1 MSRSHQNTWKKDLKD
16 TLRRKWLKVLALGE
30 RARVCLLKAWDKG
43 LDLGEDALIRVLDGW
58 DQLCDMARRV
68 WGRMKRHPVSPLLY
82 AAVLAVVIGTIG
94 FNRMYTQAYVLTVD
108 GVELGVLA
116 NEDEVQAIVNNVE
129 TRAASILGEDY
140 DYEGEI
146 EITPAIA
153 AAGDFSDAAEVED
166 TMFAS
171 VGALVEAY
179 AVSVDGVELGYAATR
194 EDMQALLDRVAEPY
208 LTEDTVRYD
217 FVESV
222 QVYPVELPANTEYCL
237 EELYA
242 ALTHC
247 TVEEAYYT
255 VEKGNTFNQIA
266 YSLDMTP
273 ADLTDLNQ
281 GININQLFVGQQLVI
296 RQAVPFLSM
305 CVYTNET
312 YEEVI
317 ESPIEYI
324 ETANLYVGNTSVKE
338 QGEDG
343 LALVNADVRYVNGYE
358 VERTVISSE
367 TLKEPTVTYMYTG
380 TTPRPKTASNG
391 YYIWPARGTIT
402 SGYGGRYL
410 YGYYDFHLGIDIAGA
425 YGTTIKAA
433 DGGKVT
439 FAGWKGSY
447 GYLVIITHDNGSQTY
462 YAHNSSLLVRAG
474 DKVYQGQAIARMGS
488 TGNSTGPHCHFEIR
502 VNGQTVNPLKYL

>member
-1 MSRSHQNTWKKDLKD
+1 MSRSHDNTSKDLKN
-16 TLRRKWLKVLALGE
+16 TLRRKWLKVLALCE
-30 RARVCLLKAWDKG
+30 RARVGGLRLWDKA
-43 LDLGEDALIRVLDGW
+43 LDRGEDALIRLLAGW
-58 DQLCDMARRV
+58 DKVCELAGRANRRI
-68 WGRMKRHPVSPLLY
+68 KRHPVSPLLY
-82 AAVLAVVIGTIG
+82 VAVLAVVVGTIS
-94 FNRMYTQAYVLTVD
+94 FNGMYTQAYVLTVD

-116 NEDEVQAIVNNVE
+116 NEDEVAAIVNNVE
-129 TRAASILGEDY
+129 TRAASILGEEY

-146 EITPAIA
+146 EITPAITA
-153 AAGDFSDAAEVED
+153 SGDFSDAAEVEN
-166 TMFAS
+166 TMFAG

-179 AVSVDGVELGYAATR
+179 AITVDGMELGYAPTK

-217 FVESV
+217 FLEHV
-222 QVYPVELPANTEYCL
+222 QVYPVELPANTEYRL
-237 EELYA
+237 DDLYA
-242 ALTHC
+242 VLTAC

-273 ADLTDLNQ
+273 ADLSDLNQ
-281 GININQLFVGQQLVI
+281 GININQLMVGQQLVI
-296 RQAVPFLSM
+296 QRAVPFLSV

-324 ETANLYVGNTSVKE
+324 ETANLYVGSTSVKE

-343 LALVNADVRYVNGYE
+343 LALVNADVLYVNGYE
-358 VERTVISSE
+358 VERTVNSSQ
-367 TLKEPTVTYMYTG
+367 TLEEPTITYMYTG

-391 YYIWPARGTIT
+391 YYIWPVRGTIT
-402 SGYGGRYL
+402 SRYGGRYL
-410 YGYYDFHLGIDIAGA
+410 YGCYDFHLGIDIAGS

-433 DGGKVT
+433 DGGTVT

-462 YAHNSSLLVRAG
+462 FGHNSSLLVRAG

-488 TGNSTGPHCHFEIR
+488 TGNSTGNHCHFEVR
-502 VNGQTVNPLKYL
+502 YNGVAKNPLNYL

>member
-1 MSRSHQNTWKKDLKD
+1 MSRSDKNKQKDLKSI
-16 TLRRKWLKVLALGE
+16 LRRKWLKVLALCE
-30 RARVCLLKAWDKG
+30 RTRVRLLNAWDKV
-43 LDLGEDALIRVLDGW
+43 LDLGEDTLIRLLDGW
-58 DQLCDMARRV
+58 DKMCELAGRAGRRV
-68 WGRMKRHPVSPLLY
+68 KRHPVSPLLY
-82 AAVLAVVIGTIG
+82 VAILAVAIGTIG

-116 NEDEVQAIVNNVE
+116 NEDEVESIVNNVE

-140 DYEGEI
+140 DYEGNI
-146 EITPAIA
+146 EITPAIT
-153 AAGDFSDAAEVED
+153 AAGDFSDAAEVEN
-166 TMFAS
+166 TMFAG

-179 AVSVDGVELGYAATR
+179 AISVDGVELGYAATR
-194 EDMQALLDRVAEPY
+194 ADLQILLDRVAEPY

-217 FVESV
+217 FLESV
-222 QVYPVELPANTEYCL
+222 QIYPVELPANTEYCL
-237 EELYA
+237 DELYA
-242 ALTHC
+242 TLTAC
-247 TVEEAYYT
+247 TVEEDYYT

-281 GININQLFVGQQLVI
+281 GININQLFVGQKLVI
-296 RQAVPFLSM
+296 QQAVPFLSV

-324 ETANLYVGNTSVKE
+324 ETASLYVGNTSVKE

-343 LALVNADVRYVNGYE
+343 LALVNADVLYVNGYE
-358 VERTVISSE
+358 VERTVKSSE
-367 TLKEPTVTYMYTG
+367 TLEEPTTTYMYTG

-391 YYIWPARGTIT
+391 YYIWPVRGTIT

-410 YGYYDFHLGIDIAGA
+410 YGVYDFHLGIDIANS
-425 YGTTIKAA
+425 YGTTICAA
-433 DGGKVT
+433 DGGTVT

-447 GYLVIITHDNGSQTY
+447 GYLIIITHDNGSQTY
-462 YAHNSSLLVRAG
+462 YGHNSSLLVRAG

-502 VNGQTVNPLKYL
+502 INGKTVNPLNYL